1 MKPTFAKLGLKINNT
16 VKTIIIGDQEIEVKQ
31 YLPINEKLELISSVF
46 NASADE
52 NNFANPIKIEVFT
65 KLEILFRYTN
75 LSFTEKQKEDLVK
88 LYDILESNGIFTAVI
103 NAMPE
108 NEYNYI
114 LKSTKECII
123 EIYSY
128 YNSIMGLMEK
138 LNFEYKSTDFD
149 IGALKEKLDSLG
161 DVSLLKDVVNK
172 LG

>member
-1 MKPTFAKLGLKINNT
+1 MKPTFAKLGLKVNNS
-16 VKTIIIGDQEIEVKQ
+16 VKVITIGDQEIEVKQ
-31 YLPINEKLELISSVF
+31 YLPINEKLDLISNVF

-52 NNFANPIKIEVFT
+52 NNFANPVKIEVFT
-65 KLEILFRYTN
+65 KLEILFKYTN

-88 LYDILESNGIFTAVI
+88 LYDLLESNGIFTEVI

-108 NEYNYI
+108 NEYNDI

-123 EIYSY
+123 EIYAY

-138 LNFEYKSTDFD
+138 LNFEYKSTDFN
-149 IGALKEKLDSLG
+149 IETLKEKLDSLG
-161 DVSLLKDVVNK
+161 DVSLLQDVVTK